1 MTMSDLTGLD
11 AHSFE
16 CNKAHADALVRAFS
30 TKKYPRR
37 ILVQNEMIVS
47 VKVDDRGFV
56 VHKWTRKIV
65 DLKQVYLV
73 VKDNRKIYQLAL
85 EFVETPGDKK
95 PFTDVLQFDP
105 ATSRNFTQLIS
116 SLRKELLNKSQGRE
130 PGQGREREREQSR
143 TSEHADA
150 DATSSNS
157 LNPAPYG
164 FTAITSSNRTQSGG
178 SGGAVS
184 KRLAETQAERNLDSG
199 LELEREAQEARA
211 SASESSSG
219 FASAIANAQEGRVLA
234 AAAAPGGIGFQPAA
248 PAQASAPTPAFTPA
262 PPSATDPFSNPSS
275 FNPVAAS
282 PPPRPHAFGSQT
294 DEPNF
299 TSSPV
304 STGGDPFNA
313 MMASVNANGHQITT
327 LFTPPPSVGYGAA
340 PSPAAYG
347 AVSDP
352 FAASM
357 AAPAP
362 VSDPFAMGA
371 APAAAAAAANPFA
384 AAPVS
389 GPAITDPFAQ
399 PNQQLQSPPQVS
411 NPYAAAPPGQQQQQ
425 VSNPFA

>member
-1 MTMSDLTGLD
+1 M
-11 AHSFE
+11 
-16 CNKAHADALVRAFS
+16 RAFS

-116 SLRKELLNKSQGRE
+116 SLRKELLNKSQGRA

-178 SGGAVS
+178 SGGGGS
-184 KRLAETQAERNLDSG
+184 KRLAETQAERHLDSG
-199 LELEREAQEARA
+199 LELEREV
-211 SASESSSG
+211 G
-219 FASAIANAQEGRVLA
+219 LHLILA
-234 AAAAPGGIGFQPAA
+234 C
-248 PAQASAPTPAFTPA
+248 
-262 PPSATDPFSNPSS
+262 FSLH
-275 FNPVAAS
+275 
-282 PPPRPHAFGSQT
+282 PRPRILTRYVLHLA
-294 DEPNF
+294 
-299 TSSPV
+299 
-304 STGGDPFNA
+304 
-313 MMASVNANGHQITT
+313 
-327 LFTPPPSVGYGAA
+327 LFTLTPLPRTCIHPSVHPRSTQGEAQMFGYLFTRLWEC
-340 PSPAAYG
+340 
-347 AVSDP
+347 V
-352 FAASM
+352 
-357 AAPAP
+357 
-362 VSDPFAMGA
+362 
-371 APAAAAAAANPFA
+371 
-384 AAPVS
+384 
-389 GPAITDPFAQ
+389 T
-399 PNQQLQSPPQVS
+399 LQRHVT
-411 NPYAAAPPGQQQQQ
+411 
-425 VSNPFA
+425 